1 MKWNKKYN
9 YPSSTRSVHK
19 GFRHYALKNQMLPSV
34 TSIIE
39 MTKTD
44 KEKES
49 LAAWK
54 SRVGEAE
61 SSAISRE
68 AAKRGSEMHSNIEQF
83 LLGKDNLNLFED
95 EKEKSKS
102 RMMSDLIICLLYT
115 SPSPRDVEESRMP
128 SSA

>member
-1 MKWNKKYN
+1 MRWNKKYN

-54 SRVGEAE
+54 SRLGED
-61 SSAISRE
+61 
-68 AAKRGSEMHSNIEQF
+68 
-83 LLGKDNLNLFED
+83 LT
-95 EKEKSKS
+95 
-102 RMMSDLIICLLYT
+102 MMV
-115 SPSPRDVEESRMP
+115 DV
-128 SSA
+128 